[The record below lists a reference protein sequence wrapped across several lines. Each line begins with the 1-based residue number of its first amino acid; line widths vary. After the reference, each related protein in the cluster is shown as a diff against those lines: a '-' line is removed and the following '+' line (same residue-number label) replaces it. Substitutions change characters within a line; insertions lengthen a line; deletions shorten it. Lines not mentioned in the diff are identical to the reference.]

1 MSREI
6 TKSIYDIISVDD
18 NSRVH
23 IDYDKMYFKDTH
35 LLSPAAQYFKKY
47 GYYCPY
53 DQKTDYKRWLA
64 FWNEEKRRC
73 IEGYT
78 ADNGIEITGYHYFY
92 LNYCPIDRAVDEVI
106 DDGTIVSKRENDFPS
121 FYDGDYIY
129 FGIIQYARKVNKHL
143 NLLKAR
149 RKGYS
154 YKNAA
159 LMVRNYYMIK
169 RSKNFVL
176 AGDSKYLEGSD
187 AILSKSWEF
196 MSHNDE
202 HCAWKQPRLK
212 DKMSWKKSGYKKK
225 INGQE
230 VDKGMMSQIS
240 GISLKNN
247 PDAVRGAAGEL
258 VLWEESGKFPELLD
272 AWQIAMP
279 LVKQGAKTLGIMI
292 SFGTGGTEGAD
303 FSSAEALFEK
313 PDVYDCLVFDNIWD
327 PGATGTDAGFFHPNS
342 INLDGYI
349 DKDGNSDILGAQQ
362 YEQSQR
368 DIKKKGESSKAF
380 QQYVA
385 EHAETPQEATIQS
398 DANLFPTTDLKEQ
411 LNMVKAK
418 GKINILTAGNLVS
431 TEKGI
436 KFEPSLDAKPVF
448 KFPHSKKDDVT
459 GAIVVKEA
467 PWKNS
472 DGKVPNGLY
481 IICHD
486 PYAHDSSMDTESL
499 GAAFVI
505 KRTNNFSSTYNECI
519 VASYVGRPAT
529 QDDYNRNLFMLS
541 EYYNAKIGFEND
553 RGDVIGYAKRFKKL
567 HRLEEEFQMLYK
579 KELHSRNVKRNY
591 GMHMTAQ
598 RIDQG
603 EIYIRDWLNT
613 VIEIDE
619 FGNEKKVLHTIYDIA
634 LLKELIKYNKKGNFD
649 RVKALMVGMY
659 HNKELYNRHVA
670 PTTESIY
677 NDEFFDRMY
686 VTR

>member
-1 MSREI
+1 MSSVTKTINDLI
-6 TKSIYDIISVDD
+6 TVDEYD
-18 NSRVH
+18 RVR
-23 IDYDKMYFKDTH
+23 IDYDNMHFKDSY
-35 LLSPAAQYFKKY
+35 LFSPAANYFKEH

-53 DQKTDYKRWLA
+53 DEKTDNKRWLNY
-64 FWNEEKRRC
+64 WKEEKRRC
-73 IEGYT
+73 IEGYV
-78 ADNGIEITGYHYFY
+78 ADNGTEITGYHYFY
-92 LNYCPIDRAVDEVI
+92 LNYCPIDRAVDFEME
-106 DDGTIVSKRENDFPS
+106 DGSVQSKRENDFPS
-121 FYDGDYIY
+121 FYDGDFLY
-129 FGIIQYARKVNKHL
+129 FGIIDYARRKNKHI

-159 LMVRNYYMIK
+159 LMVRNYYMIR

-176 AGDSKYLEGSD
+176 AGDGKYLEGSD
-187 AILSKSWEF
+187 AILSKAWEF

-230 VDKGMMSQIS
+230 VDKGLMSQIS

-279 LVKQGAKTLGIMI
+279 LVKQGAKTVGIMI

-303 FSSAEALFEK
+303 FSSAETLFEK

-327 PGATGTDAGFFHPNS
+327 PGASGTDAGFFHPNCL
-342 INLDGYI
+342 NLDGYI
-349 DKDGNSDILGAQQ
+349 DEDGNSDRIGARL
-362 YEQSQR
+362 YEQKQR
-368 DIKKKGESSKAF
+368 SIKKKGESSKAF

-418 GKINILTAGNLVS
+418 NKENVLTAGFLVS
-431 TEKGI
+431 KDDGVI
-436 KFEPSLDAKPVF
+436 FRPSEDAKPVL
-448 KFPHSKKDDVT
+448 KFPHNKKDDVT
-459 GAIVVKEA
+459 GCILIQES
-467 PWKNS
+467 PWKNK
-472 DGKVPNGLY
+472 DGKIPSGLY

-505 KRTNNFSSTYNECI
+505 KRTNNFSITYNECI

-529 QDDYNRNLFMLS
+529 QDDYNRNLFMLA

-553 RGDVIGYAKRFKKL
+553 RGDVIGYAKRHKKL
-567 HRLEEEFQMLYK
+567 GYLEEEFQMLYK
-579 KELHSRNVKRNY
+579 KELHSSNVKRNY

-613 VIEIDE
+613 VIEIDMD
-619 FGNEKKVLHTIYDIA
+619 GNEKKVLHTIYDTA

-659 HNKELYNRHVA
+659 HNKELYNKHIA
-670 PTTESIY
+670 PITKSVY
-677 NDEFFDRMY
+677 NDEFFSRMY
-686 VTR
+686 AG